1 MRIPRIYC
9 PVPLNIGSRI
19 DLPPTALN
27 RVVRVL
33 RLKAGATLILFN
45 GAAGE
50 FHGVL
55 ATVTRS
61 TATVNIQAY
70 SPREAESPLPVLL
83 AQGISRGERMD
94 YTLQKAVE
102 LGVSV
107 ILPVLTERSV
117 VKLEQ
122 ERWRHRIQHWQGI
135 IVGACEQCGRNRLPL
150 LLEPVSL
157 TKCLQSSALQGL
169 KLVLDPLAPSTLS
182 LLAPPPPPPPPAVS
196 LLIGPEGG
204 LSPAEIAMAAAAGF
218 TAVRLGPRVLRTE
231 TAALVALT
239 AVQLRWGDL
248 GLIPPS

>member
-9 PVPLNIGSRI
+9 PISLSIGSHI
-19 DLPPTALN
+19 DLPPTASN
-27 RVVRVL
+27 HVVRVL
-33 RLKAGATLILFN
+33 RLKVGANLILFN
-45 GAAGE
+45 GTEGE

-61 TATVNIQAY
+61 AATVRIHTY
-70 SPREAESPLPVLL
+70 HPREAESPLPILL

-107 ILPVLTERSV
+107 IFPVLAERSV

-135 IVGACEQCGRNRLPL
+135 IASACEQCGRNRLPL
-150 LLEPVSL
+150 LLEPVGL
-157 TKCLQSSALQGL
+157 AKCLQSPALQGL
-169 KLVLDPLAPSTLS
+169 KLVLDPLAPTSLS
-182 LLAPPPPPPPPAVS
+182 ALALSPSAVS

-204 LSPAEIAMAAAAGF
+204 LSPTEVALAEVAGF

-248 GLIPPS
+248 G

>member
-9 PVPLNIGSRI
+9 PVPLSIGSHI

-27 RVVRVL
+27 HVVRVL
-33 RLKAGATLILFN
+33 RLKVGATLILFN
-45 GAAGE
+45 GAEGE

-55 ATVTRS
+55 AAVTRS
-61 TATVNIQAY
+61 AATVRIQTY
-70 SPREAESPLPVLL
+70 HPREAESPLPILL

-135 IVGACEQCGRNRLPL
+135 IASACEQCGRNRLPL
-150 LLEPVSL
+150 LLEPVGL
-157 TKCLQSSALQGL
+157 ARCLQSSALQGL
-169 KLVLDPLAPSTLS
+169 KLVLDPLAPSTLGT
-182 LLAPPPPPPPPAVS
+182 LALSPPAVS

-204 LSPAEIAMAAAAGF
+204 LSPTEIALAEVAGF

-239 AVQLRWGDL
+239 SVQLRWGDL
-248 GLIPPS
+248 S

>member
-9 PVPLNIGSRI
+9 PAPLSIGSHI

-27 RVVRVL
+27 HVIRVL
-33 RLKAGATLILFN
+33 RLKAGATLSLFN
-45 GAAGE
+45 GADGE

-61 TATVNIQAY
+61 TATVRIQAY

-83 AQGISRGERMD
+83 AQGISRGEPMD

-107 ILPVLTERSV
+107 IFPVLTEHSV
-117 VKLEQ
+117 VKLEH
-122 ERWRHRIQHWQGI
+122 ERWRRRIQHWQGVI
-135 IVGACEQCGRNRLPL
+135 ASACEQCGRNRLPL

-157 TKCLQSSALQGL
+157 TTCLQSSALKGL
-169 KLVLDPLAPSTLS
+169 KLVLDPLATSTLS
-182 LLAPPPPPPPPAVS
+182 TIAPPPPPPAVS

-204 LSPAEIAMAAAAGF
+204 LSPAEIALAEAAGF

-231 TAALVALT
+231 TTALVAVT
-239 AVQLRWGDL
+239 AVQLLWGDL
-248 GLIPPS
+248 S

>member
-9 PVPLNIGSRI
+9 PAPLSIGSHI

-27 RVVRVL
+27 HVIRVL
-33 RLKAGATLILFN
+33 RLKAGATLSLFN
-45 GAAGE
+45 GADGE

-61 TATVNIQAY
+61 TATVRIQAY
-70 SPREAESPLPVLL
+70 SPHEAESPLPVLL

-107 ILPVLTERSV
+107 IFPVLTERSM
-117 VKLEQ
+117 VKLEH
-122 ERWRHRIQHWQGI
+122 ERWRRRIQHWQGVI
-135 IVGACEQCGRNRLPL
+135 AGACEQCGRNRLPL

-157 TKCLQSSALQGL
+157 TTCLQSSALRGL
-169 KLVLDPLAPSTLS
+169 KLVLDPLATSTLS
-182 LLAPPPPPPPPAVS
+182 TIASSPPAVS

-204 LSPAEIAMAAAAGF
+204 LSPAEIALAEAAGF

-231 TAALVALT
+231 TAALVAVT
-239 AVQLRWGDL
+239 AVQLLWGDL
-248 GLIPPS
+248 S